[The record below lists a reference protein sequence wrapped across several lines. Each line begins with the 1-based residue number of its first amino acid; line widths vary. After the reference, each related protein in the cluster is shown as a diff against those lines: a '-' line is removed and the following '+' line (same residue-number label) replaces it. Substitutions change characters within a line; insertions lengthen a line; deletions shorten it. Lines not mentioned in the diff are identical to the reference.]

1 VDDTDAIAAITQ
13 LDEQE
18 EETEIVAHENEAA
31 PTTDTAENISG
42 TETDTE
48 SDTISENDDNQ

>member
-18 EETEIVAHENEAA
+18 EETEIVAPENEAA
-31 PTTDTAENISG
+31 PITHTAEN
-42 TETDTE
+42 TPDTE